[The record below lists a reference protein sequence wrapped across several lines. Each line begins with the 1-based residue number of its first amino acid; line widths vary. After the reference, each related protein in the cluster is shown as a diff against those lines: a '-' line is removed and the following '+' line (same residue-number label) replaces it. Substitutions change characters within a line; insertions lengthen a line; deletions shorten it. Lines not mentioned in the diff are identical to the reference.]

1 MTQER
6 RIFWALA
13 LVAGLVI
20 IGTAYYFSTIAQ
32 HACDGVAGDSMLRFE
47 LVRSVGDLQALF
59 GADPCRTTLANGFD
73 AVNRIDVMVFI
84 PAFTAFQLFLALA
97 LRGHGR
103 WISVFIVNAALVAAA
118 CDLYEDQHLFALA
131 SQMRAGHAPQAM
143 LLGPLFWLVR
153 VKFAL
158 LAINC
163 IALGWLLAR
172 RGTHASRWSAYGVK
186 FGGLLSLLGLYWHAL
201 VGLGITIAWAI
212 LLVVALLA
220 VLRGNGSKLAP
231 E

>member
-1 MTQER
+1 MTREKR
-6 RIFWALA
+6 LFWALA

-20 IGTAYYFSTIAQ
+20 IGTAIYFSTIAQ

-47 LVRSVGDLQALF
+47 LVRSVAELQALF
-59 GADPCRTTLANGFD
+59 GTDPCRTTLANGFD

-131 SQMRAGHAPQAM
+131 SQMRAGHAPQEM

-158 LAINC
+158 LALNC
-163 IALGWLLAR
+163 IELGQLLSR
-172 RGTHASRWSAYGVK
+172 RGTQGARWSAYAVK
-186 FGGLLSLLGLYWHAL
+186 AGGFVSLVGLYWHQL
-201 VGLGITIAWAI
+201 LGLGITIAWAI
-212 LLVVALLA
+212 MLVVALLA
-220 VLRGNGSKLAP
+220 VLRGPPSDTHRV
-231 E
+231 

>member
-1 MTQER
+1 MAQER
-6 RIFWALA
+6 RILWALA
-13 LVAGLVI
+13 LIAGLVI

-59 GADPCRTTLANGFD
+59 GSDPCRTTLANGFD

-84 PAFTAFQLFLALA
+84 PAFTVFQIFLALA

-103 WISVFIVNAALVAAA
+103 WIALFIVNAALVAAA

-131 SQMRAGHAPQAM
+131 SQLRAGHAPQEM

-163 IALGWLLAR
+163 IALGQLLSR
-172 RGTHASRWSAYGVK
+172 RGTHASRWMAYGVK
-186 FGGLLSLLGLYWHAL
+186 FGGFLGLLGLYWHAL
-201 VGLGITIAWAI
+201 LGLGITIAWA
-212 LLVVALLA
+212 LLA
-220 VLRGNGSKLAP
+220 IAAVHSSFGTSRGQSD
-231 E
+231 